1 MTMTRPPSAGPARQ
15 PLNPGYFLRPGR
27 GGGFRVA
34 GIPVTLTPGAYL
46 LGVLAAGFG
55 ALTLPALDPGRS
67 LAGYLA
73 AAAAVAVVLLAS
85 MVGHELAHSIMAR
98 RYGLSVPVTVGLFG
112 GVWHGRDRRPGS
124 TAEQELPS
132 PRAQGQVAAAGPL
145 ASLLLG
151 LGSVAA
157 AVAASILG
165 AGLLVVAVA
174 AAAAWV
180 NGLLAVAN
188 LVPGAGL
195 DGGRI
200 VRALAWARS
209 GDPARAGLIAA
220 RFGQVSGA
228 ILVAAGVTAL
238 ALGHLTGLWL
248 GLVGLLMIGASRAE
262 ASQVRT
268 SAALAGVRVR
278 DILPPDGGL
287 GPTARGWQTVQDF
300 LDGDSP
306 GRDSLGRDSL
316 GQHSP
321 GRDGGDRLAR
331 HNATAY
337 PVRDFD
343 GQLSG
348 LVTLTQLMTV
358 PGNRRGGTRLSQV
371 ATPVA
376 YLAFTT
382 LDEPL
387 TDLRARLAHGERS
400 RPDSPAVLHIPAHA
414 LVLGP
419 SGELAGLLTPADL
432 AQAVQFGAL
441 RAATAGAGPGPH

>member
-15 PLNPGYFLRPGR
+15 PLDPGYFSRPGR
-27 GGGFRVA
+27 QGGFRVA
-34 GIPVTLTPGAYL
+34 GIPVTLTPGTYV

-55 ALTLPALDPGRS
+55 AVTLPALDPGRS

-73 AAAAVAVVLLAS
+73 AAAGVVLVLLAS
-85 MVGHELAHSIMAR
+85 MVAHELAHSIAAR

-112 GVWHGRDRRPGS
+112 GVRHGRTRRPGS
-124 TAEQELPS
+124 AAEQELPG

-145 ASLLLG
+145 TSLLLA
-151 LGSVAA
+151 LASAAA
-157 AVAASILG
+157 AVTASALG

-209 GDPARAGLIAA
+209 GDPTRASLIAA

-238 ALGHLTGLWL
+238 ALGHLTGLWF
-248 GLVGLLMIGASRAE
+248 GLMGLLMAGVSRAE
-262 ASQVRT
+262 AGQVRT
-268 SAALAGVRVR
+268 SAARAGVRVR

-300 LDGDSP
+300 LGEDF
-306 GRDSLGRDSL
+306 LGRDR
-316 GQHSP
+316 P
-321 GRDGGDRLAR
+321 GHHG
-331 HNATAY
+331 ATAY

-348 LVTLTQLMTV
+348 LVTLAQLLAV
-358 PGNRRGGTRLSQV
+358 PENRRSGTRLSQV

-376 YLAFTT
+376 CLTFTT
-382 LDEPL
+382 LDE
-387 TDLRARLAHGERS
+387 TVTGLRARVAV
-400 RPDSPAVLHIPAHA
+400 RPGSPAALHTTGHA

-419 SGELAGLLTPADL
+419 SGELAGLVTPADF
-432 AQAVQFGAL
+432 AEGVQSGAP
-441 RAATAGAGPGPH
+441 RSATAGAGGGPR

>member
-1 MTMTRPPSAGPARQ
+1 VPMTRPPSAGPARQ
-15 PLNPGYFLRPGR
+15 PLDPGYFSRAGR
-27 GGGFRVA
+27 GGGCRVA

-55 ALTLPALDPGRS
+55 AFTLPALDPGRS
-67 LAGYLA
+67 LPGYLA
-73 AAAAVAVVLLAS
+73 AAVGVVVVLLAS
-85 MVGHELAHSIMAR
+85 MVAHELAHSIVAR

-112 GVWHGRDRRPGS
+112 GVRHGRARRPGS
-124 TAEQELPS
+124 AAEQELPG
-132 PRAQGQVAAAGPL
+132 PRAQWQVAAAGPL
-145 ASLLLG
+145 TSLLLG
-151 LGSVAA
+151 LASAAA
-157 AVAASILG
+157 AVAASLLG

-209 GDPARAGLIAA
+209 GDPTRAGLTAA

-228 ILVAAGVTAL
+228 TLVAAGVTAL
-238 ALGHLTGLWL
+238 ALGHLTGLWF
-248 GLVGLLMIGASRAE
+248 GLMGLLMVGASRAE

-300 LDGDSP
+300 LGEDSP
-306 GRDSLGRDSL
+306 GQGSLGRDF
-316 GQHSP
+316 P
-321 GRDGGDRLAR
+321 GRDGADRLGR
-331 HNATAY
+331 HGATAY

-348 LVTLTQLMTV
+348 LVTLTQLLAV
-358 PGNRRGGTRLSQV
+358 PENRRGGARLSQV

-376 YLAFTT
+376 YLTFTT

-387 TDLRARLAHGERS
+387 TDLRARLAHGVQGG
-400 RPDSPAVLHIPAHA
+400 PDSLAALHTTAHA

-419 SGELAGLLTPADL
+419 SGELAGLLTPADF
-432 AQAVQFGAL
+432 AQAAQFSAL
-441 RAATAGAGPGPH
+441 RAATAGAGPGLH

>member
-1 MTMTRPPSAGPARQ
+1 MTRPPAGPARQ
-15 PLNPGYFLRPGR
+15 PLDPGYFSRPGR

-55 ALTLPALDPGRS
+55 AFTLPALDPGRS
-67 LAGYLA
+67 PAGYLA
-73 AAAAVAVVLLAS
+73 AAAGVVVVLLAS
-85 MVGHELAHSIMAR
+85 MVAHELAHSIMAR

-112 GVWHGRDRRPGS
+112 GVRHGRARRPGS
-124 TAEQELPS
+124 AAEQELPG
-132 PRAQGQVAAAGPL
+132 PGAQWRVAAAGPVT
-145 ASLLLG
+145 SLLLG
-151 LGSVAA
+151 LVSAAA
-157 AVAASILG
+157 AVAASLLG

-209 GDPARAGLIAA
+209 GDPTRGGLIAA
-220 RFGQVSGA
+220 RFGQVSGS

-238 ALGHLTGLWL
+238 ALGHLTGLWF
-248 GLVGLLMIGASRAE
+248 GLMGLLMVGASRAE

-300 LDGDSP
+300 LGE
-306 GRDSLGRDSL
+306 DSLGRDSL
-316 GQHSP
+316 G
-321 GRDGGDRLAR
+321 RDGADRLAR
-331 HNATAY
+331 DGAAAY
-337 PVRDFD
+337 PVRNFD

-348 LVTLTQLMTV
+348 LVTLTQLLAV
-358 PGNRRGGTRLSQV
+358 PENRRGAARLSQV

-376 YLAFTT
+376 CLTFTT

-387 TDLRARLAHGERS
+387 TDLRARLAHGEQS
-400 RPDSPAVLHIPAHA
+400 RADSLAALRTTAHA

-419 SGELAGLLTPADL
+419 SGELAGLLTPADF
-432 AQAVQFGAL
+432 ARAVQFSPL
-441 RAATAGAGPGPH
+441 RTATARAGPGLP

>member
-1 MTMTRPPSAGPARQ
+1 MTRPPAGPARQ
-15 PLNPGYFLRPGR
+15 PLDPGYFSRPGR

-55 ALTLPALDPGRS
+55 AFTLPALDPGRS
-67 LAGYLA
+67 PAGYLA
-73 AAAAVAVVLLAS
+73 AAAGVVVVLLAS
-85 MVGHELAHSIMAR
+85 MVAHELAHSIMAR
-98 RYGLSVPVTVGLFG
+98 RYGLRVPVTVGLFG
-112 GVWHGRDRRPGS
+112 GVRHGRARRPGS
-124 TAEQELPS
+124 AAEQELPG
-132 PRAQGQVAAAGPL
+132 PGAQWRVAAAGPVT
-145 ASLLLG
+145 SLLLG
-151 LGSVAA
+151 LVSAAA
-157 AVAASILG
+157 AVAASLIG

-209 GDPARAGLIAA
+209 GDPTRGGLIAA
-220 RFGQVSGA
+220 RFGQVSGS

-238 ALGHLTGLWL
+238 VLGHLTGLWF
-248 GLVGLLMIGASRAE
+248 GLMGLLMVGASRAE

-300 LDGDSP
+300 LGEDSP

-316 GQHSP
+316 GRDSL
-321 GRDGGDRLAR
+321 GRDGADRLAR
-331 HNATAY
+331 DGAAAY

-348 LVTLTQLMTV
+348 LVTLTQLLAV
-358 PGNRRGGTRLSQV
+358 PENRRGAARLSQV

-376 YLAFTT
+376 CLTFTT

-387 TDLRARLAHGERS
+387 TDLRARLAHGEQS
-400 RPDSPAVLHIPAHA
+400 RADSLAALRTTAHA

-419 SGELAGLLTPADL
+419 SGELAGLLTPADF
-432 AQAVQFGAL
+432 AQAVQFSPL
-441 RAATAGAGPGPH
+441 RTATARAGPGLP

>member
-1 MTMTRPPSAGPARQ
+1 MTRPPAGPARQ
-15 PLNPGYFLRPGR
+15 PLDPGYFSRPGR

-55 ALTLPALDPGRS
+55 AFTLPALDPGRS
-67 LAGYLA
+67 PAGYLA
-73 AAAAVAVVLLAS
+73 AAAGVVVVLLAS
-85 MVGHELAHSIMAR
+85 MVAHELAHSIMAR

-112 GVWHGRDRRPGS
+112 GVRHGRARRPGS
-124 TAEQELPS
+124 AAEQELPG
-132 PRAQGQVAAAGPL
+132 PGAQWRVAAAGPVT
-145 ASLLLG
+145 SLLLG
-151 LGSVAA
+151 LASAAA
-157 AVAASILG
+157 AVAAPLLG

-209 GDPARAGLIAA
+209 GDPTRGGLIAA
-220 RFGQVSGA
+220 RFGQVSGS

-238 ALGHLTGLWL
+238 ALGHLTGLWF
-248 GLVGLLMIGASRAE
+248 GLMGLLMVGASRAE

-300 LDGDSP
+300 LGE
-306 GRDSLGRDSL
+306 DSLGRDSL
-316 GQHSP
+316 G
-321 GRDGGDRLAR
+321 RDGADRLAR
-331 HNATAY
+331 DGAAAY

-348 LVTLTQLMTV
+348 LVTLTQLLAV
-358 PGNRRGGTRLSQV
+358 PENRRGAARLSQV
-371 ATPVA
+371 ATPA
-376 YLAFTT
+376 ACLTFTT

-387 TDLRARLAHGERS
+387 TDLRARLAHGEQS
-400 RPDSPAVLHIPAHA
+400 RADSLAALRTTAHA

-419 SGELAGLLTPADL
+419 SGELAGLLTPADF
-432 AQAVQFGAL
+432 AQAVQFSPL
-441 RAATAGAGPGPH
+441 RTATARAGPGLP

>member
-1 MTMTRPPSAGPARQ
+1 MTMTRPPAGPARQ
-15 PLNPGYFLRPGR
+15 PLDPGYFSRPGR
-27 GGGFRVA
+27 GGGFSVA

-46 LGVLAAGFG
+46 LGVLSAGFG
-55 ALTLPALDPGRS
+55 AFTLPALDPGRS
-67 LAGYLA
+67 PAGYLA
-73 AAAAVAVVLLAS
+73 AGAGVVVVLLAS
-85 MVGHELAHSIMAR
+85 MVAHELALSIMAR

-112 GVWHGRDRRPGS
+112 GVRHGRARRPGS
-124 TAEQELPS
+124 AAEQELPG
-132 PRAQGQVAAAGPL
+132 PGAQWRVAAAGPVT
-145 ASLLLG
+145 SLLLG
-151 LGSVAA
+151 LVSAAA
-157 AVAASILG
+157 AVAASLLG

-188 LVPGAGL
+188 LIPGAGL

-209 GDPARAGLIAA
+209 GDPTRGGLIAA
-220 RFGQVSGA
+220 RFGQVSGS

-238 ALGHLTGLWL
+238 ALGHLTGLWF
-248 GLVGLLMIGASRAE
+248 GLMGLLMVGASRAE

-300 LDGDSP
+300 LGEDSP
-306 GRDSLGRDSL
+306 GRDSLGRD
-316 GQHSP
+316 GA
-321 GRDGGDRLAR
+321 DRLAR
-331 HNATAY
+331 DGAAAY

-348 LVTLTQLMTV
+348 LVTLTQLLAV
-358 PGNRRGGTRLSQV
+358 PENRRGAARLSQV

-376 YLAFTT
+376 CLTFTT

-387 TDLRARLAHGERS
+387 TDLRARLAHGEQS
-400 RPDSPAVLHIPAHA
+400 RADSLAALRTTAHA

-419 SGELAGLLTPADL
+419 SGELAGLLTPADF
-432 AQAVQFGAL
+432 AQAVQFSPL
-441 RAATAGAGPGPH
+441 RTATARAGPGLP

>member
-1 MTMTRPPSAGPARQ
+1 MTMTRPPSAGPARP
-15 PLNPGYFLRPGR
+15 PLDPGYFSRPGR
-27 GGGFRVA
+27 QGGFRVA
-34 GIPVTLTPGAYL
+34 GIPVTLTPGACV
-46 LGVLAAGFG
+46 LGVLAAGLG
-55 ALTLPALDPGRS
+55 AVTLPALDPGRS

-73 AAAAVAVVLLAS
+73 AAAGVVVVLLAS
-85 MVGHELAHSIMAR
+85 MVAHELAHSIMAR

-112 GVWHGRDRRPGS
+112 GVRHGRARRPGS
-124 TAEQELPS
+124 AAGQELPG

-145 ASLLLG
+145 TSLLLG
-151 LGSVAA
+151 LAS
-157 AVAASILG
+157 AVAAVTASALG

-209 GDPARAGLIAA
+209 GDPARASLIAA

-248 GLVGLLMIGASRAE
+248 GLIGLLMAGASRAE
-262 ASQVRT
+262 AGQVRT
-268 SAALAGVRVR
+268 PAALAGVRVR

-300 LDGDSP
+300 LGEDFP
-306 GRDSLGRDSL
+306 GQDVPGQDVLGRDR
-316 GQHSP
+316 P
-321 GRDGGDRLAR
+321 GHHGA
-331 HNATAY
+331 AAY

-348 LVTLTQLMTV
+348 LVTLAQLLAV
-358 PGNRRGGTRLSQV
+358 PENRRSGTRLSQV

-376 YLAFTT
+376 CLTFTT
-382 LDEPL
+382 LDE
-387 TDLRARLAHGERS
+387 TVTGLRARVAV
-400 RPDSPAVLHIPAHA
+400 RPGSAAARHTTGHA

-419 SGELAGLLTPADL
+419 SGELAGLLTPADF
-432 AQAVQFGAL
+432 AGAVQSGAS
-441 RAATAGAGPGPH
+441 RPATAGAGGGPR

>member
-1 MTMTRPPSAGPARQ
+1 MTMIRPSSGAPAGPPARQ
-15 PLNPGYFLRPGR
+15 PGASGPPGSSPDAGR
-27 GGGFRVA
+27 RGGFRIA

-46 LGVLAAGFG
+46 LGVLAAGFS
-55 ALTLPALDPGRS
+55 ALTLPAIDPGQS
-67 LAGYLA
+67 VAGYLA
-73 AAAAVAVVLLAS
+73 AAAGVVVVLLGS
-85 MVGHELAHSIMAR
+85 MVAHELAHSIAAR

-112 GVWHGRDRRPGS
+112 GLRHGRALQPGS

-132 PRAQGQVAAAGPL
+132 PGAQWRVAAAGPL
-145 ASLLLG
+145 TSLALG
-151 LGSVAA
+151 LVSAAA
-157 AVAASILG
+157 AVIFSTLG

-174 AAAAWV
+174 TAAAWI

-188 LVPGAGL
+188 LIPGAGL

-209 GDPARAGLIAA
+209 GDSTRAGLIAA

-228 ILVAAGVTAL
+228 ILIAAGVTAL
-238 ALGHLTGLWL
+238 ALGHLAGLWF
-248 GLVGLLMIGASRAE
+248 GLMGVLMIGASRAE

-278 DILPPDGGL
+278 DILPADGGL
-287 GPTARGWQTVQDF
+287 APTARGWQTVQDF
-300 LDGDSP
+300 LEQQ
-306 GRDSLGRDSL
+306 SLAE
-316 GQHSP
+316 
-321 GRDGGDRLAR
+321 GGGAGLARLA
-331 HNATAY
+331 ATAY

-348 LVTLTQLMTV
+348 LMTLTQLLTV
-358 PGNRRGGTRLSQV
+358 PADRRDGTRLSQV

-387 TDLRARLAHGERS
+387 TELRARVNVGPA
-400 RPDSPAVLHIPAHA
+400 SPAALHTAGHA

-419 SGELAGLLTPADL
+419 SGELAGLLTPADF
-432 AQAVQFGAL
+432 ARAAQFGAL
-441 RAATAGAGPGPH
+441 RSATAGAGPGPR

>member
-1 MTMTRPPSAGPARQ
+1 MTMTRPPSAGPGRQ
-15 PLNPGYFLRPGR
+15 PLDPGYFSHPGR
-27 GGGFRVA
+27 GFRVA

-46 LGVLAAGFG
+46 LGVLAAGF
-55 ALTLPALDPGRS
+55 AAFTLPALDPGRS

-73 AAAAVAVVLLAS
+73 AAAGVVVVLLAS
-85 MVGHELAHSIMAR
+85 MVAHELAHSIMAR
-98 RYGLSVPVTVGLFG
+98 RYGLSVPVTVGLSG
-112 GVWHGRDRRPGS
+112 GVRHGRARRPGS
-124 TAEQELPS
+124 AAEQELPG
-132 PRAQGQVAAAGPL
+132 PGAQGQVAAAGPL
-145 ASLLLG
+145 TSLLLG
-151 LGSVAA
+151 LASAAA
-157 AVAASILG
+157 AVAASLLG
-165 AGLLVVAVA
+165 AGLLVAAVA

-209 GDPARAGLIAA
+209 GDPTRAGLTAA

-238 ALGHLTGLWL
+238 ALGHLTGLWF
-248 GLVGLLMIGASRAE
+248 GLMGLLMVGASRAE
-262 ASQVRT
+262 ASQ
-268 SAALAGVRVR
+268 SAHLGGAGRSVRVR

-300 LDGDSP
+300 LGD
-306 GRDSLGRDSL
+306 DSLGRDSL
-316 GQHSP
+316 GRDLP
-321 GRDGGDRLAR
+321 GRDGADRLAG
-331 HNATAY
+331 HGPTAY

-348 LVTLTQLMTV
+348 LVTLAQLLAV
-358 PGNRRGGTRLSQV
+358 PENRRDAARLSQV

-376 YLAFTT
+376 YLTFTT

-387 TDLRARLAHGERS
+387 TGLRARLA
-400 RPDSPAVLHIPAHA
+400 
-414 LVLGP
+414 
-419 SGELAGLLTPADL
+419 
-432 AQAVQFGAL
+432 Q
-441 RAATAGAGPGPH
+441 